1 MGRVRVGRPALT
13 PIVVLGATGSI
24 GAQTLEVAGLL
35 KRPIAAIATGTV
47 SPALAALAERYPAA
61 RIAVAALPADP
72 IDPTLEARIEFGP
85 DAVTALAALPG
96 TTVVN
101 GIVGAAGLA
110 PSLAALGAGNRL
122 GLANKES
129 LLTGGP
135 LVMAALESGSGEM
148 IPVDSEHSAIWQCLI
163 GEPADSVRRVILTA
177 SGGPFHARTDVDLTQ
192 VTVEDALAHPTWD
205 MGRRISIDSATL
217 MNKAFEV
224 IEAHF
229 LFSLDYDQ
237 IDVVVHPKSFVH
249 SLVEFRDGV
258 VKAELG
264 PPDMR
269 KPIQQALTSP
279 ARVTGS
285 AKPFDLI
292 GTDLTF
298 SVPDRERFPALDLG
312 YAAGRRGGNGPAVLN
327 AADEVAVAAFLERR
341 IGFPAIVEVV
351 ADALAS
357 VPEGP
362 IPTLDAALAADAAG
376 RQAARESISA
386 RPLGN

>member
-1 MGRVRVGRPALT
+1 MGCLRVGRPALT

-24 GAQTLEVAGLL
+24 GAQTLEVADRLN
-35 KRPIAAIATGTV
+35 RPVVALATGSV
-47 SPALAALAERYPAA
+47 SPGLAALAERYPDA
-61 RIAVAALPADP
+61 RIAVATTPSGT
-72 IDPTLEARIEFGP
+72 IDPALAQRVEFGAE
-85 DAVTALAALPG
+85 AVTALAALPG

-110 PSLAALGAGNRL
+110 PTLAALEAGNRL

-135 LVMAALESGSGEM
+135 LVMAAVEATGGEM

-163 GEPADSVRRVILTA
+163 GEPAGSVRRVILTA
-177 SGGPFHARTDVDLTQ
+177 SGGPFHARTDIDLTQ
-192 VTVEDALAHPTWD
+192 VDVEDALAHPTWD

-229 LFSLDYDQ
+229 LFGVGYDQ
-237 IDVVVHPKSFVH
+237 IDVVIHPKSFVH
-249 SLVEFRDGV
+249 SLVEFTDGV

-269 KPIQQALTSP
+269 KPIQQALTAP
-279 ARVTGS
+279 ERVTGI
-285 AKPFDLI
+285 AKPFDLV
-292 GTDLTF
+292 GADLTF
-298 SVPDRERFPALDLG
+298 SAPDRERFPALDLG

-327 AADEVAVAAFLERR
+327 AADEVAVAAFLERQ
-341 IGFPAIVEVV
+341 IGFTEIAEVV
-351 ADALAS
+351 AEALDT
-357 VPEGP
+357 VPDGP
-362 IPTLDAALAADAAG
+362 IPTLAAALAADEAG
-376 RQAARESISA
+376 RLAARESIAVRTS
-386 RPLGN
+386 R